1 MQAVALGRHCLQ
13 NIMRILRAMDPEM
26 GGDTGTEEAMPET
39 EDSDD
44 QSFFLPSSFPGRADY
59 KSGDTITLKVIGED
73 ADGDLEVKCLHP
85 KGDKKDMMTDLR
97 ESVPNSPGPY

>member
-1 MQAVALGRHCLQ
+1 
-13 NIMRILRAMDPEM
+13 M
-26 GGDTGTEEAMPET
+26 GGDPGTEDAAPEI
-39 EDSDD
+39 ESSDD
-44 QSFFLPSSFPGRADY
+44 QSFFLPSSFPGRANY

-85 KGDKKDMMTDLR
+85 KGEKKDMMSDLR

>member
-1 MQAVALGRHCLQ
+1 
-13 NIMRILRAMDPEM
+13 M
-26 GGDTGTEEAMPET
+26 GGDTGTEEAAPET
-39 EDSDD
+39 ESSND

-59 KSGDTITLKVIGED
+59 KPGDTITLKVIGED

-85 KGDKKDMMTDLR
+85 KGGDKKDMMSDLR